1 MSSTELTASKKEVFF
16 KVYRKT
22 HNVTEACGIA
32 EINRISVYDWR
43 KSDPKFA
50 REWQEIQ
57 EQYIEKLEREA
68 DRRGVDGI
76 DHPVIHQ
83 GVITTTYKEYSD
95 NLLMFRLKR
104 LDPQYRDRLQIT
116 VDKDDTDSRQTLDAA
131 MLDARTIA
139 LVEELAERVM
149 AAKAVD
155 VTPTQHRVSSESQI
169 DLSPSLPTVKPPGS
183 DDPPG

>member
-1 MSSTELTASKKEVFF
+1 MSSTELTADKKEVFL
-16 KVYRKT
+16 KVYRES
-22 HNVTEACGIA
+22 NSVREAAKVA
-32 EINRISVYDWR
+32 EIVRFTAYDWR
-43 KSDPKFA
+43 KSDPQFA
-50 REWQEIQ
+50 REWQIIQ
-57 EQYIEKLEREA
+57 HEYIEKLEREA

-83 GVITTTYKEYSD
+83 GVITDTYKEYSD

-116 VDKDDTDSRQTLDAA
+116 VDKDDGDSRQTLDAA

-149 AAKAVD
+149 AARAVD
-155 VTPTQHRVSSESQI
+155 VTPTQHHVPSGSQS